1 MRRYVA
7 RRLGWAAVS
16 IWVVFT
22 AIFLLFAYTPD
33 PNEAIIAHYSG
44 EEAVEAWAAARNR
57 DLPLYERYAR
67 WAGAYLTLDL
77 GRTVGGE
84 PVAGVLKRALPIT
97 LLYVVPATV
106 ISTVGGVAV
115 GVYTAVRKGGYLD
128 RFGTAV
134 VYSGFGLPV
143 FWLSEIALAVA
154 VDEWELAVVVWNDDA
169 PRYATENLAA
179 LVLPTLVMAANLLAI
194 QARYTRAEVLDVLP
208 EQFVRTLRAN
218 GARSRDVARHALR
231 NAAVP
236 LVSAFCI
243 EALGLLLVTVYVVE
257 IVFRLPGV
265 GALAYDALLNRDA
278 GIVLAVTMLI
288 AVVGVFGNLVQDLL
302 YVALDPRIDYDER

>member
-1 MRRYVA
+1 M
-7 RRLGWAAVS
+7 S

-57 DLPLYERYAR
+57 DLPLSERYAR
-67 WAGAYLTLDL
+67 WVGSYLTLDL

-84 PVAGVLKRALPIT
+84 PVAAVLKRSLPIT

-106 ISTVGGVAV
+106 LSTVGGVAV

-143 FWLSEIALAVA
+143 FWLSEIALALV
-154 VDEWELAVVVWNDDA
+154 VDEWGLVSVVWNDDA

-179 LVLPTLVMAANLLAI
+179 LALPTLVTAANLLAI
-194 QARYTRAEVLDVLP
+194 QARYTRAEVLEVLP
-208 EQFVRTLRAN
+208 EEFIRTLREN

-257 IVFRLPGV
+257 IVFGLPGI
-265 GALAYDALLNRDA
+265 GALAYDALLSRDA
-278 GIVLAVTMLI
+278 GVVLAVTMLI